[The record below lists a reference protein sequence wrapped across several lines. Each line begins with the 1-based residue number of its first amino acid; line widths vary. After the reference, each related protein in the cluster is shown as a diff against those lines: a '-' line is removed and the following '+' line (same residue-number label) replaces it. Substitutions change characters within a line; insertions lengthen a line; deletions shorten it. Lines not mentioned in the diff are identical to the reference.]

1 MKRAALHRPPARS
14 VARRLRAGGVTVE
27 FALVAP
33 LAFLIAFAGVELAR
47 VNMVRNAVTIAALE
61 GARTGSLPGKTA
73 ADAQTSANGTLASVG
88 VGSATVTVTPTVITN
103 TTASV
108 TVQVTVPLDQN
119 LWVYPQFFGG
129 RSLTSSCTL
138 AREWVNSSTSGS

>member
-1 MKRAALHRPPARS
+1 MTPTNRCRRPS
-14 VARRLRAGGVTVE
+14 TKSARRRRSGAVTVE

-33 LAFLIAFAGVELAR
+33 LAFLVTFAGVELAR

-61 GARTGSLPGKTA
+61 GARTGSLPGKSA
-73 ADAQTSANGTLASVG
+73 SDAQTSANAALGCVG
-88 VGSATVTVTPTVITN
+88 VRSATVTVTPSTITN

-119 LWVYPQFFGG
+119 LWVYPQFFRS
-129 RSLTSSCTL
+129 RSLTASCTL